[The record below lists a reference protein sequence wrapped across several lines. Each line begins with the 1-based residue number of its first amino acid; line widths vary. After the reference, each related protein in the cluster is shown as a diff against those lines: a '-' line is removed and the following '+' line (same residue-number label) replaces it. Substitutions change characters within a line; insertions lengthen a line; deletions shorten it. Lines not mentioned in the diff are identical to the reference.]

1 MIFGSLTLEQARIA
15 IAGGIM
21 LLIALAWAFHRL
33 ERRREGRLAD
43 FADAHLLARLV
54 TTRVPG
60 LRRPLNLLAWG
71 GLACLLFALAEP
83 RWGAPEPGARRGSRE
98 VLILLDTSESMNA
111 ANPAPSR
118 LSRAQ
123 DKVAALA
130 ASCPGDRFG
139 IVAFSGAAVIEC
151 PMTSDHD
158 YFQTILQSISTDTL
172 TEEGTNIAAALEEA
186 HRYFNQSAGDE
197 RGGARDDRLVLI
209 VSDGED
215 GGVPPSEAVQ
225 RLAEVSRI
233 AVLGMGDERGAEV
246 RLPDWMARSRF
257 KPEGPTTHW
266 SVLDEAGLSAI
277 ALAGGGLYV
286 RSTLNNDDLATIQ
299 SEMARLE
306 GFRGSE
312 SAQPRQPDRYRWPLA
327 LALLLLAAEGA
338 WLAAMGPLGAALARR
353 KEMADGAM

>member
-1 MIFGSLTLEQARIA
+1 MILGSLTPEQARIA
-15 IAGGIM
+15 IAGGLVV
-21 LLIALAWAFHRL
+21 LLLAAWAFLRL

-60 LRRPLNLLAWG
+60 LRRPLNLLAWA

-98 VLILLDTSESMNA
+98 VLILLDASESMSA

-123 DKVAALA
+123 DKVAALVS
-130 ASCPGDRFG
+130 SCPGDRFG

-158 YFQTILQSISTDTL
+158 YFQTILSAISTDTL
-172 TEEGTNIAAALEEA
+172 TEEGTNIEAALEEA
-186 HRYFNQSAGDE
+186 HRYFSQAAGDE
-197 RGGARDDRLVLI
+197 RGAARDDRLVVL

-215 GGVPPSEAVQ
+215 GGAPPTEAAE
-225 RLAEVSRI
+225 RLSALSRI

-257 KPEGPTTHW
+257 KPQGPTTHW

-286 RSTLNNDDLATIQ
+286 RSTLNNDDLAAIQ
-299 SEMARLE
+299 REMARLE
-306 GFRGSE
+306 GFRGAKH
-312 SAQPRQPDRYRWPLA
+312 AQTRQPDRYRWPLA
-327 LALLLLAAEGA
+327 VAVLVLAAEGV

-353 KEMADGAM
+353 KEVADAAS